1 MSIDFGLRHFEA
13 VTKSDAEADVDIED
27 ADFKTCTRNWM
38 VKYVRNDMGYL

>member
-27 ADFKTCTRNWM
+27 ADFKICTWM
-38 VKYVRNDMGYL
+38 VKYRRNDMGYL